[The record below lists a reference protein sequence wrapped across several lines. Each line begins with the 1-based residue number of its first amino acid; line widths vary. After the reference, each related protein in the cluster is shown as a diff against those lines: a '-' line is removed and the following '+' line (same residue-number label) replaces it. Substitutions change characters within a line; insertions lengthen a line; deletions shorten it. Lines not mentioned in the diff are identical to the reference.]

1 MSRNLD
7 AIIFGA
13 SSYTG
18 QFVIEEALEILKDF
32 RWGIAGRNEKKLKR
46 MLSDIEAKIKKD
58 LSHVPII
65 IADINDTSSLEI
77 MAKQCRIV
85 LNCCGPY
92 NILGEPVV
100 KACIDAGTHH
110 VDITGEPQFIGNM
123 LLKYNDLAKEK
134 GVYIVYACGLESVPA
149 ELGVLF
155 AEEHFGGII
164 NSIEL
169 YMDVKQTQ
177 SDSNARQIFHTGT
190 WNSLI
195 YSFKYACEILK
206 LERQLNKEK
215 LPPTKPKL
223 WLKPFPHQIETSDRY
238 YCYFPATDKFVI
250 ERSQRYFYDS
260 QKKRPIQ
267 FESYIGFRSFWLA
280 LLWPFYVI
288 LLLILSQ
295 FTWSRKALLRSPH
308 LFSFGLVSAEKP
320 LQSVQN
326 SIEFAMT
333 LKAKGRYHEVPD
345 FVEPKKELVVRV
357 SGKNPIYG
365 VTSNAMLICAKTI
378 LNESSKMPQKGGVLS
393 PASAFAKTQIIEE
406 ITRTKYG
413 LKFDVIKT

>member
-46 MLSDIEAKIKKD
+46 MLSDIEAKVQKD
-58 LSHVPII
+58 LSYIPII
-65 IADINDTSSLEI
+65 IADVNDTSSLEI

-149 ELGVLF
+149 
-155 AEEHFGGII
+155 
-164 NSIEL
+164 
-169 YMDVKQTQ
+169 D
-177 SDSNARQIFHTGT
+177 
-190 WNSLI
+190 LI

-223 WLKPFPHQIETSDRY
+223 WLKPFPHQIETSNRY

-250 ERSQRYFYDS
+250 ERSQRYFYAS

-267 FESYIGFRSFWLA
+267 FQSYIGFGSFWLA

-308 LFSFGLVSAEKP
+308 IFSFGLVSVEKP
-320 LQSVQN
+320 LESVQN
-326 SIEFAMT
+326 TIEFAMT
-333 LKAKGRYHEVPD
+333 LKAKGRYREIPD
-345 FVEPKKELVVRV
+345 FVKPKKELVVRV

-378 LNESSKMPQKGGVLS
+378 LNESSKMPDKGGVLS

-406 ITRTKYG
+406 IKGTKYG

>member
-58 LSHVPII
+58 LTHVPII
-65 IADINDTSSLEI
+65 IADVNDTSSLEI

-155 AEEHFGGII
+155 AEEHFG
-164 NSIEL
+164 
-169 YMDVKQTQ
+169 
-177 SDSNARQIFHTGT
+177 
-190 WNSLI
+190 
-195 YSFKYACEILK
+195 
-206 LERQLNKEK
+206 ERQLNKEK

-223 WLKPFPHQIETSDRY
+223 WLKPFPHQIEASDRY